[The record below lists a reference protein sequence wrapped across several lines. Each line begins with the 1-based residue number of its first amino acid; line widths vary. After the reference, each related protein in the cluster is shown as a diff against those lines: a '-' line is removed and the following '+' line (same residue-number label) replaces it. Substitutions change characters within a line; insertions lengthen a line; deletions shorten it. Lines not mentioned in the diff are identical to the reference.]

1 MNEITPRSFRTIRG
15 NAIESGLSTPLNHCL
30 QRHLQQLAARSQAG
44 RGDQAYGFYC
54 LAAEQSVIGAG
65 TAIRRSG
72 GSGPEQGWL
81 LHFSRIQRPSYNAAV
96 NQAFSRINAS
106 LSTTADQGGTAAPA
120 VSELLPANQVLTL
133 KPAVPRWQQRWL
145 AAEGAAPEWMGVNA
159 LVGAAAGGTLLSL
172 RRWRQC
178 DLQMERSQRNQL
190 RLLRQELPGPLLNR
204 SELLLAISQSDGAP
218 ETSPADGLWIA
229 ALQVKVMLFRDAIRQ
244 QGEAKNKA
252 LAWLGERLQQREP
265 TRHLALGEN
274 NTLLQV
280 IRPLSSDAR
289 EEQLLIEGHL

>member
-1 MNEITPRSFRTIRG
+1 MPTPKETTPTSRRVNEITPRSFRTIRG

-65 TAIRRSG
+65 TVIRRSG

-145 AAEGAAPEWMGVNA
+145 AAEGAAPEWMGGNA
-159 LVGAAAGGTLLSL
+159 LVGAAAEGT
-172 RRWRQC
+172 
-178 DLQMERSQRNQL
+178 
-190 RLLRQELPGPLLNR
+190 LLRQELPGPLLNR

>member
-1 MNEITPRSFRTIRG
+1 MLLVDHQQRPLLARG

-145 AAEGAAPEWMGVNA
+145 AAEGAGPEWMGVNA
-159 LVGAAAGGTLLSL
+159 LVGAAAEGT
-172 RRWRQC
+172 
-178 DLQMERSQRNQL
+178 
-190 RLLRQELPGPLLNR
+190 LLRQELPGPLLNR

>member
-65 TAIRRSG
+65 TVIRRSG

-159 LVGAAAGGTLLSL
+159 LVGAAAEGT
-172 RRWRQC
+172 
-178 DLQMERSQRNQL
+178 
-190 RLLRQELPGPLLNR
+190 LLRQELPGPLLNR